1 MKRNVLYIGLLVGLL
16 TLSPNLYAQ
25 DSNTDNHTIG
35 VTVPEV
41 ALLDIE
47 PAASKNITMGFT
59 APTEAG
65 LPITAPADNSDLWL
79 NVSSIVTATGGIDPS
94 RKVSVKVDAT
104 IPGVDINVT
113 AAADAGNGAGTT
125 GTVSP
130 TAITLT
136 TANQDIVTGIG
147 SCYTGTGANNGYN
160 LTYSIDAQ
168 TSTNYGNIVAN
179 SNTVTVT
186 HTISDN

>member
-1 MKRNVLYIGLLVGLL
+1 MKRNVFYIGLLVGLL

-160 LTYSIDAQ
+160 LTYSIAQ
-168 TSTNYGNIVAN
+168 TSTNYGNMVAN

-186 HTISDN
+186 YTISDN